1 MEGTW
6 GGVILKLKTAFCE
19 YWTSIKIKF
28 RMMCA
33 YRVWNQPG
41 GKLIFGG
48 RGEQKFGGEWS
59 ESTGGGGGDFSRWG

>member
-1 MEGTW
+1 
-6 GGVILKLKTAFCE
+6 
-19 YWTSIKIKF
+19 
-28 RMMCA
+28 MCA

-59 ESTGGGGGDFSRWG
+59 ESTGGGGGGGFFQMGIGEWTNFS